1 MTPERFR
8 AIVDAY
14 GADARH
20 WPEAERAAA
29 SAWAA
34 QHRSEADALLAQ
46 AAQLDAWLASDAAAT
61 DLAPDAALI
70 ERVVASAPANRQP
83 RQPHQPRRARRLSL
97 AWPVGGLGRVGWW
110 WSGAAFAGVGLI
122 GGLAG
127 AFAVSFF
134 LVTGNPSPGPE
145 SSYLTT
151 GFGGTAADWSDE

>member
-20 WPEAERAAA
+20 WPASERADA
-29 SAWAA
+29 SAWAD
-34 QHRSEADALLAQ
+34 QHRSEADALRAE
-46 AAQLDAWLASDAAAT
+46 AARIDAWLASNSVE
-61 DLAPDAALI
+61 APDAAFV
-70 ERVVASAPANRQP
+70 ERIVASAPAPAPASARKRP
-83 RQPHQPRRARRLSL
+83 RWLTLPGWRSRR
-97 AWPVGGLGRVGWW
+97 GGLW

-122 GGLAG
+122 GGFAG

-134 LVTGNPSPGPE
+134 LVTGTPSPASE

-151 GFGGTAADWSDE
+151 GFGGTAADWSGE

>member
-14 GADARH
+14 GAEARH

-34 QHRSEADALLAQ
+34 HNRIEADTLLAQ
-46 AAQLDAWLASDAAAT
+46 AAQLDAWLSTDAVA
-61 DLAPDAALI
+61 APDSGLT
-70 ERVVASAPANRQP
+70 ERVVASAPKRRQSRWFSLTWP
-83 RQPHQPRRARRLSL
+83 GRRSRRA
-97 AWPVGGLGRVGWW
+97 GLW

-151 GFGGTAADWSDE
+151 GFGGTAADWSGE

>member
-20 WPEAERAAA
+20 WPAAERADA

-34 QHRSEADALLAQ
+34 QHRVEADTLLAQ
-46 AAQLDAWLASDAAAT
+46 AAQLDAWLASDTVAV
-61 DLAPDAALI
+61 PDATLVD
-70 ERVVASAPANRQP
+70 RVVASAPSRRRPRWLSFAQPGNRS
-83 RQPHQPRRARRLSL
+83 RRA
-97 AWPVGGLGRVGWW
+97 GWW
-110 WSGAAFAGVGLI
+110 WSGAAFAGVGLV

-134 LVTGNPSPGPE
+134 LVTGSPSPGPE

-151 GFGGTAADWSDE
+151 GFGGTAADWSGE

>member
-14 GADARH
+14 GAEARH

-34 QHRSEADALLAQ
+34 QHRREADALLAQ
-46 AAQLDAWLASDAAAT
+46 AAQLDAWLASDAVAT
-61 DLAPDAALI
+61 DMAPDAALI
-70 ERVVASAPANRQP
+70 ERVIASAPANQ
-83 RQPHQPRRARRLSL
+83 QPRRARQPRWLSL
-97 AWPVGGLGRVGWW
+97 AWPGGGSRHAGWW

-134 LVTGNPSPGPE
+134 LVTGNASPGPD

>member
-20 WPEAERAAA
+20 WPAAERADA
-29 SAWAA
+29 SAWAE
-34 QHRSEADALLAQ
+34 QHRGEADALLAQ
-46 AAQLDAWLASDAAAT
+46 AALLDAWLGSASVAA
-61 DLAPDAALI
+61 PEPALV
-70 ERVVASAPANRQP
+70 ERIVASAPAP
-83 RQPHQPRRARRLSL
+83 SRRRRWLPL
-97 AWPVGGLGRVGWW
+97 AWPGSGSGRASWW

-122 GGLAG
+122 GGVAG

-134 LVTGNPSPGPE
+134 LVTGSPSPGTE

-151 GFGGTAADWSDE
+151 GFSGTAADWSGE

>member
-20 WPEAERAAA
+20 WPEAERASA

-61 DLAPDAALI
+61 DVAPDAALI
-70 ERVVASAPANRQP
+70 ERVIASAPDNRKLRQP
-83 RQPHQPRRARRLSL
+83 RRLSL
-97 AWPVGGLGRVGWW
+97 AWAGGGSRRAGWW
-110 WSGAAFAGVGLI
+110 WSGAAVAGVGLI

>member
-8 AIVDAY
+8 TIVDAY

-20 WPEAERAAA
+20 WPDAERAAA

-46 AAQLDAWLASDAAAT
+46 AALLDAWLASDAVAA
-61 DLAPDAALI
+61 PERALT
-70 ERVVASAPANRQP
+70 ERVIASAPRS
-83 RQPHQPRRARRLSL
+83 RRPHWLSL
-97 AWPVGGLGRVGWW
+97 ARPGARAGWW

-134 LVTGNPSPGPE
+134 LVTGNPSTGPE

>member
-20 WPEAERAAA
+20 WPDAERAAA
-29 SAWAA
+29 CEWAD
-34 QHRSEADALLAQ
+34 QHRSEADALLDE
-46 AAQLDAWLASDAAAT
+46 AARLDAWLASDSVE
-61 DLAPDAALI
+61 APDAAFI
-70 ERVVASAPANRQP
+70 ERIVASAPAPAPASARKRP
-83 RQPHQPRRARRLSL
+83 RWLTLPGWRSRRA
-97 AWPVGGLGRVGWW
+97 GLW

-122 GGLAG
+122 GGFAG

-134 LVTGNPSPGPE
+134 LVTGSPSPASE

-151 GFGGTAADWSDE
+151 GFGGTAADWSGE

>member
-14 GADARH
+14 GAEARH

-29 SAWAA
+29 SAWAG
-34 QHRSEADALLAQ
+34 QNRSEADALLAQ
-46 AAQLDAWLASDAAAT
+46 AAQLDAWLASDAVA
-61 DLAPDAALI
+61 APDTALT
-70 ERVVASAPANRQP
+70 ERVIASAPG
-83 RQPHQPRRARRLSL
+83 RRRPRLSL
-97 AWPVGGLGRVGWW
+97 AWPGRRSHRAGLW

-134 LVTGNPSPGPE
+134 LVTGSPPPGPE

-151 GFGGTAADWSDE
+151 GFGGTAADWSGE

>member
-14 GADARH
+14 GAEARH

-34 QHRSEADALLAQ
+34 QHRSEVDALLAQ

-61 DLAPDAALI
+61 DMAPDAALI
-70 ERVVASAPANRQP
+70 ERVMASAPANR
-83 RQPHQPRRARRLSL
+83 RSRRPRRLSL
-97 AWPVGGLGRVGWW
+97 IWPGGGSGRAGWW

>member
-14 GADARH
+14 GADARN
-20 WPEAERAAA
+20 WPADERAAA
-29 SAWAA
+29 SAWAE
-34 QHRSEADALLAQ
+34 QHRGEADALLAE
-46 AAQLDAWLASDAAAT
+46 AAQLDMWLASDTVA
-61 DLAPDAALI
+61 APDPAFV
-70 ERVVASAPANRQP
+70 ERVVASAPVRRRRP
-83 RQPHQPRRARRLSL
+83 RWLPLTWPGSRSRRA
-97 AWPVGGLGRVGWW
+97 GLW

-151 GFGGTAADWSDE
+151 GFGGTAADWSGE

>member
-14 GADARH
+14 GADARR

-29 SAWAA
+29 SAWAD
-34 QHRSEADALLAQ
+34 QHRSEANALLAE
-46 AAQLDAWLASDAAAT
+46 AARVDAWLASDSVE
-61 DLAPDAALI
+61 APDAAFA
-70 ERVVASAPANRQP
+70 ERIVASAPTAVPAPASARKRP
-83 RQPHQPRRARRLSL
+83 RWLTLPGRRSRRA
-97 AWPVGGLGRVGWW
+97 GLW

-122 GGLAG
+122 GGFAG

-134 LVTGNPSPGPE
+134 LVTGTPSPASE

-151 GFGGTAADWSDE
+151 GFGGTAADWSGE

>member
-20 WPEAERAAA
+20 WPAAERADA
-29 SAWAA
+29 SAWAD
-34 QHRSEADALLAQ
+34 QHRSEADALLAE
-46 AAQLDAWLASDAAAT
+46 AARLDAWLASDSVE
-61 DLAPDAALI
+61 APDAAFI
-70 ERVVASAPANRQP
+70 ERIMASAPAPARASARKRP
-83 RQPHQPRRARRLSL
+83 RWLTLPGWRSRHA
-97 AWPVGGLGRVGWW
+97 GLW

-122 GGLAG
+122 GGFAG

-134 LVTGNPSPGPE
+134 LVTGTPSPASE

-151 GFGGTAADWSDE
+151 GFGGNAADWSGE

>member
-20 WPEAERAAA
+20 WPAAERADA

-34 QHRSEADALLAQ
+34 QHRVEADTLLAQ
-46 AAQLDAWLASDAAAT
+46 AAQLDAWLASDTVAV
-61 DLAPDAALI
+61 PDATLVD
-70 ERVVASAPANRQP
+70 RVVASAPSRRRP
-83 RQPHQPRRARRLSL
+83 RWLSSAWRGKRSGRA
-97 AWPVGGLGRVGWW
+97 GWW

-122 GGLAG
+122 GGLTG

-134 LVTGNPSPGPE
+134 LVTGSPSPGPE

-151 GFGGTAADWSDE
+151 GFGGTAADWSGE

>member
-61 DLAPDAALI
+61 DVAPDAALI
-70 ERVVASAPANRQP
+70 ERVIASAPDNRQP
-83 RQPHQPRRARRLSL
+83 CQPRRPRWLSL
-97 AWPVGGLGRVGWW
+97 VWPGGGSRRAGWW

>member
-34 QHRSEADALLAQ
+34 QHRREADALLAQ

-61 DLAPDAALI
+61 DMAPDAALI
-70 ERVVASAPANRQP
+70 ERVIASAPANQ
-83 RQPHQPRRARRLSL
+83 QPRRARRPRWLSL
-97 AWPVGGLGRVGWW
+97 AWPGGGSGRPGWW

-127 AFAVSFF
+127 AFVVSFF
-134 LVTGNPSPGPE
+134 LVTGNASPGPD

>member
-1 MTPERFR
+1 MTPERFH

-20 WPEAERAAA
+20 WPDAERAAA
-29 SAWAA
+29 SAWADA
-34 QHRSEADALLAQ
+34 HRSEADALLAQ

-61 DLAPDAALI
+61 PDAALV
-70 ERVVASAPANRQP
+70 ERVVRSAPG
-83 RQPHQPRRARRLSL
+83 RRKSRRWSWL
-97 AWPVGGLGRVGWW
+97 APLAGNGSRRGGWW
-110 WSGAAFAGVGLI
+110 WSGAAFAGVGVI

-134 LVTGNPSPGPE
+134 LVTGTPSPGPE

-151 GFGGTAADWSDE
+151 GFGGTAADWSGE

>member
-34 QHRSEADALLAQ
+34 QHHREADALLAQ

-61 DLAPDAALI
+61 DVAPDAALI
-70 ERVVASAPANRQP
+70 ERVIASAPANRKL
-83 RQPHQPRRARRLSL
+83 RQPRRLSL
-97 AWPVGGLGRVGWW
+97 AWAGGGSRRAGWW